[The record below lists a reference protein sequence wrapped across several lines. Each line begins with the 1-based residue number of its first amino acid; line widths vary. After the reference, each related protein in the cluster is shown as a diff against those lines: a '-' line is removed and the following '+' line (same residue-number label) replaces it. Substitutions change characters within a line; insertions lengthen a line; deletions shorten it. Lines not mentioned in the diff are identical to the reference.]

1 MAFTK
6 QQPSNLKASK
16 EQEHH
21 QERVLGY
28 SIDSNKRKVLL
39 ALSEC
44 VVCSL

>member
-21 QERVLGY
+21 QEHVFWVIPLTLREKFY
-28 SIDSNKRKVLL
+28 WH
-39 ALSEC
+39 
-44 VVCSL
+44 